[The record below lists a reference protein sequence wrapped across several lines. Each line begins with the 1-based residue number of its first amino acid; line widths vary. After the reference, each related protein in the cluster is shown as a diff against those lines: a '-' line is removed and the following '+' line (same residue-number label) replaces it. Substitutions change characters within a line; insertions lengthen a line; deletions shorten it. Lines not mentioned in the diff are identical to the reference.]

1 MVCYGNIPMQSREE
15 SSLNIFF
22 FLVMT
27 ERKNES
33 KFEFRKLRK
42 QTDMMKKAKLN
53 LLIIP
58 FCFFSPISHDEVD
71 EFKKV
76 WKSLFQRQLNKLCR
90 LEL

>member
-15 SSLNIFF
+15 ASLNIF